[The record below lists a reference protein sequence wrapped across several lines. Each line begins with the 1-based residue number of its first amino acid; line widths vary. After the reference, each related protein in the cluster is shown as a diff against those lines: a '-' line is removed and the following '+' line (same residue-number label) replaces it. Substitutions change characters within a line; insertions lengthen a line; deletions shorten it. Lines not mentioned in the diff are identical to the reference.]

1 MISVNRSLI
10 FHQLFEPQTSSYTYL
25 LADAETREA
34 VLIDPVLEMVE
45 RDLKLIRELNLNLL
59 YILETHIHAD
69 HITGNSEIK
78 KQTRARSAV
87 SRAAGIPC
95 ADILLSEG
103 GEIKFGQFIIKV
115 LETPGHTSESL
126 SFLCEGLLFT
136 GDSLMI
142 RGTGR
147 TDFQNG
153 SAAEL
158 FNSIHQKIYSLPDET
173 VIYPGHDYKGM
184 LSSTVALEK
193 KFNPRISSAR
203 SKEEFIKIMS
213 ELKLAEP
220 KKIHEAVPANLVCGD
235 VTKLVN

>member
-1 MISVNRSLI
+1 
-10 FHQLFEPQTSSYTYL
+10 
-25 LADAETREA
+25 
-34 VLIDPVLEMVE
+34 
-45 RDLKLIRELNLNLL
+45 
-59 YILETHIHAD
+59 
-69 HITGNSEIK
+69 
-78 KQTRARSAV
+78 
-87 SRAAGIPC
+87 
-95 ADILLSEG
+95 
-103 GEIKFGQFIIKV
+103 
-115 LETPGHTSESL
+115 
-126 SFLCEGLLFT
+126 
-136 GDSLMI
+136 MI